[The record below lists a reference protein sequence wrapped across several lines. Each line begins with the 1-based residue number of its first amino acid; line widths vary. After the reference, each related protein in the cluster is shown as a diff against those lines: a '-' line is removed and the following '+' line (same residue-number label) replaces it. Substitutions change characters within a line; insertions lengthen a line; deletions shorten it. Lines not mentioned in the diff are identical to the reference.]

1 MSSLAPLEAFAVND
15 YFTDAKITPVVRRL
29 SRGKIVFLYYFVQP
43 DNTGNVDLLL
53 FYCFLALTV
62 RSLWFC
68 LTPKQLPCCR
78 AMEYGSG
85 ANKFA
90 RKRPQARY
98 LSIKELCFKRKFR
111 PKPED
116 LSIAQRTNA
125 SGYFRGTF

>member
-1 MSSLAPLEAFAVND
+1 
-15 YFTDAKITPVVRRL
+15 
-29 SRGKIVFLYYFVQP
+29 VFLYYFVRSH
-43 DNTGNVDLLL
+43 NTETSI
-53 FYCFLALTV
+53 FFFACFLALTV
-62 RSLWFC
+62 RSLWFY

-85 ANKFA
+85 SNKFA